1 MTMALVSPLTSNLVN
16 MKDFRPPHHTTTK
29 EEWEFIFQ
37 TQIHNCAQ
45 LKNTELQ
52 RFVCVDSTGNKTT
65 KYVIEY
71 ND

>member
-1 MTMALVSPLTSNLVN
+1 MI
-16 MKDFRPPHHTTTK
+16 DFRPPHHTTTK

-37 TQIHNCAQ
+37 EQMQNCAK

-52 RFVCVDSTGNKTT
+52 RFVCVDSMGNKTT